1 MITIIITI
9 LFKSFISVKLI
20 KIYINNL
27 NQFVMAELI
36 NQTYQKKTD
45 KEHIL
50 DNEDTYTGS
59 MEVSDNN
66 TYIFNDE
73 KIVEET
79 IKMIPGLYKLFDEAA
94 VNSRDHVVRMNEKIK
109 TQSSDELNHR
119 VSFIDIAITDDKII
133 SFTND
138 GNGIDV
144 IKHPT
149 YDIWIPEM
157 IFGHLRTSTNYDKKQ
172 KKIVGGKNGFGVKLI
187 FIWSEWGQIET
198 VDHVRQLK
206 YVQTFK
212 NNLDI
217 IDPPVITKCKRKPYT
232 KISFKPDFK
241 RLNIQNLHTMK
252 SLFKKRVYDMTAVT
266 DKSIK
271 VKYNGEIIPIKT
283 FQNYLDLY
291 IGDKTQTPR
300 VYECYN
306 DRWEYAVCITPYDEF
321 KQVSFVNGIY
331 TKNGGKH
338 IDYIMNQI
346 VKKVIAYIYKKKKV
360 TVKSSSIKEQIML
373 FLRCDI
379 ENPGFDSQTK
389 ETMNTPIG
397 KFGST
402 CVVSDGFIDKIS
414 KLGIMD
420 IACKLTDIK
429 SMKDASKSDG
439 SKNKSLRGVPKL
451 VDANCAGTNKSSK
464 CTIIFCEGDSAKSG
478 IVSGLSREDRDY
490 IGVYPLKGKLFNVRG
505 ASIKTISSNTEI
517 TEIKK
522 ILGLE
527 VGKCYNSI
535 DDITKY
541 LRYGQIWFMTDQD
554 KDGSH
559 IKGLCIN
566 LFENMWESIIKLNII
581 GFMNTPI
588 LKATKGQE
596 QRLFYN
602 DGEYIDW
609 LTHGGGSTHGW
620 KIKYYKGLGTSTA
633 KEFKQYFK
641 DKKVVMFN
649 YDETSNDDIDMVFNK
664 KRADDRKEWLGKY
677 DRTLFVD
684 TNKTDI
690 SYTEFIHKEL
700 RHYSKY
706 DCDRSIPNIMDGLKT
721 SQRKILFSAFKKNLV
736 SEIKVAQFSGYVS
749 EQSCYHHGE
758 ASLNGAIVCMAQDYV
773 GSCNNINLLMPN
785 GQFGTRLSGGKD
797 SASERYIFTQLNP
810 VTKIIF
816 NEMDNAVLRYLDDDG
831 TPVEP
836 IYYAPIIP
844 LCLVNGIKGI
854 GTGFST
860 YLPCYNPVDITK
872 YVIDYLREGASSVE
886 LTPYYNNFT
895 GTITKITPSKYLIMG
910 KYEKIAN
917 NKIKITE
924 LPIGT
929 WTDDYKEHLEKLIEQ
944 SKKDGIV
951 KNYIDM
957 STDKNIDFTILFC
970 NTTILQTLESNKIDD
985 HCTELE
991 KYLNLYTT
999 KSTSNM
1005 HLFDQNERLVKFNT
1019 VEEIIHAYIEQR
1031 LKLYTTRIQNI
1042 INQLNQEVVLL
1053 TNKAKYI
1060 LEVIKGSVDLRNKKG
1075 VQIIQL
1081 LKDKSYDIINED
1093 KEYKY
1098 LIKLP
1103 MDSVSHENVEK
1114 LLKKKGDKESEL
1126 EVIKNMTNKKMWI
1139 SELNALI

>member
-1 MITIIITI
+1 
-9 LFKSFISVKLI
+9 
-20 KIYINNL
+20 
-27 NQFVMAELI
+27 MAELI

-59 MEVSDNN
+59 MEISDNS
-66 TYIFNDE
+66 TYIFNDG

-149 YDIWIPEM
+149 YDIWVPEM

-198 VDHVRQLK
+198 VDHIRQLK

-241 RLNIQNLHTMK
+241 RLKIQNLCIMK

-300 VYECYN
+300 VHECYN

-346 VKKVIAYIYKKKKV
+346 VKKLIAYIYKKKKV

-505 ASIKTISSNTEI
+505 APIKTISSNNEI

-527 VGKCYNSI
+527 VGKSYNSI

-609 LTHGGGSTHGW
+609 LTHGGGSNHGW

-641 DKKVVMFN
+641 DKKVVMFT

-664 KRADDRKEWLGKY
+664 KRADDRKVWLGKY

-758 ASLNGAIVCMAQDYV
+758 ASLNGAIVGMAQDYV
-773 GSCNNINLLMPN
+773 GSCNNINILMPN

-844 LCLVNGIKGI
+844 MCLVNGIKGI

-872 YVIDYLREGASSVE
+872 YVIDYLRTGASSVE

-895 GTITKITPSKYLIMG
+895 GTITKITPSKYLIKG

-1139 SELNALI
+1139 SELNALYKILSTSTMPSSTKKKKLKIAN